1 MSLDKAAEMVG
12 ISRKTLDDYNLQ
24 LKRAEVYKFDFEK
37 HKHDKMGILRKF
49 VKENMELDMK
59 IIENKL
65 IRRLRK

>member
-59 IIENKL
+59 NN
-65 IRRLRK
+65 RK